1 MWVFWGSFLV
11 HGFLWIFV
19 GSPRDIFGF
28 SSLSLEIQST
38 PWEITLN
45 VKMESIDSM
54 NC

>member
-1 MWVFWGSFLV
+1 MWVFGGPFLV
-11 HGFLWIFV
+11 QGFLWVFV

-45 VKMESIDSM
+45 
-54 NC
+54 